1 MALINTMRQN
11 IHYFSGRGLGAYDSE
26 AKFLSCIEGTVF
38 AIIHTSHGVD
48 FIYAYCREAYIDRWE
63 LQCVDPFVR
72 CSDSTLKESCAVS
85 MGRDQFIYKPSKLK
99 LVAEQDW
106 MRRQIF

>member
-1 MALINTMRQN
+1 MRQN
-11 IHYFSGRGLGAYDSE
+11 IYYFSGRGQEGDDSDDYN
-26 AKFLSCIEGTVF
+26 FINCIGGTVF
-38 AIIHTSHGVD
+38 AIIHTIGGTD
-48 FIYAYCREAYIDRWE
+48 FIHGYCREAYIDRWE

-72 CSDSTLKESCAVS
+72 CSDSTFKKSCAVA